1 VRTSARGRVAVV
13 TGAGSGIGRATAEL
27 LLEQGWCVVGVDLDL
42 DRLGWLDA
50 AERGAAVAGDVSTEA
65 ANEAMV
71 TTALERFG
79 SLDALVLNAGIAH
92 IGSLDRVHSQLIDR
106 VLAVNLRGVA
116 LGLHAALPAL
126 QSGRDPAV
134 VTVAS
139 ISGMQGEPA
148 MAIYAASK
156 GGVINLTRS
165 AAVELGPR
173 GIRVNCVCPGATV
186 TAMTQPVMDLDPA
199 LAATVERNI
208 PLKRF
213 ARPAEIAQV
222 IAFLASPAASFVHG
236 AVIPVDGGV
245 TANVGQYPPPD
256 PPSIA
261 GIGQRPLGVVAAE
274 LRGVAK

>member
-1 VRTSARGRVAVV
+1 VSTSARGRVAVV

-27 LLEQGWCVVGVDLDL
+27 LLEQGGCVVGVDVDL
-42 DRLGWLDA
+42 DRLAWLEA
-50 AERGAAVAGDVSTEA
+50 AESGAAVSGDVSTEA

-92 IGSLDRVHSQLIDR
+92 IGSLDRVRAQLIDR
-106 VLAVNLRGVA
+106 VLAVNLRGVV
-116 LGLHAALPAL
+116 LGLRAALPGL
-126 QSGRDPAV
+126 QSGRDPAI

-186 TAMTQPVMDLDPA
+186 TAMTQPVMDLDPG

-256 PPSIA
+256 PPSTDKEHQWEHSLA
-261 GIGQRPLGVVAAE
+261 GPR
-274 LRGVAK
+274 

>member
-1 VRTSARGRVAVV
+1 VSDAANGRVAVV

-27 LLEQGWCVVGVDLDL
+27 LLARGGSVVGVDVDF
-42 DRLGWLDA
+42 DRLEWLGA
-50 AERGAAVAGDVSTEA
+50 APRGVAVAGDVSTEECNA
-65 ANEAMV
+65 AMV
-71 TTALERFG
+71 DVAVERFG
-79 SLDALVLNAGIAH
+79 SLDALVLNAGIVH
-92 IGSLDRVHSQLIDR
+92 IGSLDGVSAELIDR

-116 LGLHAALPAL
+116 LGLHAGLPAL
-126 QSGRDPAV
+126 VAGREPAI

-139 ISGMQGEPA
+139 VSGMQGEPA

-156 GGVINLTRS
+156 GGVVNLTRS

-199 LAATVERNI
+199 LAETVQRNI

-213 ARPAEIAQV
+213 ARPEEIAEV
-222 IAFLASPAASFVHG
+222 IAFVASPAASFVHG

-256 PPSIA
+256 PVA
-261 GIGQRPLGVVAAE
+261 LVGQAR
-274 LRGVAK
+274 